1 MDVVAGLDAVVHSSW
16 LLPVLVLMIAADGP
30 VPVLP
35 SETLLMTAAAVAFT
49 EGDVAL
55 LVGLFVAAVLGSA
68 IGDLLVYG
76 LGRTSHKL
84 IAGSSQGHGSAWV
97 RRHLLDRPGPVLV
110 LARFVPGGRLVS
122 TAAAGRFGL
131 PLHRFVGWSLASSAA
146 WAVYML
152 VVGRIL
158 EPMTGGDP
166 LLCVVGAGV
175 LAAVTAAVFALGRR
189 MLRRRGRRSPD
200 VDRPVSAEAPRST
213 DTGHSLQ
220 RIALA
225 GDAALSRSPSSGS
238 SPSVTGRA
246 AVVGSTVSAE
256 RRAVSDGLVLGSPV
270 PHVGE

>member
-1 MDVVAGLDAVVHSSW
+1 MDVVAGLDAVVHSAW

-30 VPVLP
+30 VPMLP

-97 RRHLLDRPGPVLV
+97 RRHLLNRPGPVLV

-158 EPMTGGDP
+158 EPMTGGNP

-175 LAAVTAAVFALGRR
+175 LAAVTAVVFALARR
-189 MLRRRGRRSPD
+189 VLRRRGRRSPD

-246 AVVGSTVSAE
+246 AFVGSTVSAE
-256 RRAVSDGLVLGSPV
+256 RRAAADGRVLGAPV